1 MVFDFKKVM
10 DVTMD
15 IDKLNL
21 TNLVGKVMDEI
32 LENVKIE
39 EPYFTNLNFTV
50 LMQELYFRNW
60 WLAIINPSE
69 RRLYIDERPYM
80 DVRLGWAD

>member
-1 MVFDFKKVM
+1 MEIGMLKILSVHESI
-10 DVTMD
+10 D
-15 IDKLNL
+15 I
-21 TNLVGKVMDEI
+21 
-32 LENVKIE
+32 KIE

-80 DVRLGWAD
+80 EVRLGWAD